1 MSSLLRRAGLM
12 LGAAVLL
19 SASLALAQTQAQP
32 PAPAEETPE
41 MFPDAPHREE
51 AFYACIACH
60 NFKLVAA
67 QGMSREKWGET
78 LAWMV
83 SKHNMQPLAEED
95 RKKVLDYLEA
105 SFPPKA
111 PSQQGGWKNP
121 FLN

>member
-1 MSSLLRRAGLM
+1 MSLMNAYLRRAGLT
-12 LGAAVLL
+12 LGAVMLL
-19 SASLALAQTQAQP
+19 GASLALAQA

-51 AFYACIACH
+51 AFYACVACH

-67 QGMSREKWGET
+67 QGMSRDKWNET

-83 SKHNMQPLAEED
+83 SKHNMQPLADED

-111 PSQQGGWKNP
+111 PAQRGGWTNP
-121 FLN
+121 FLQ

>member
-1 MSSLLRRAGLM
+1 MSLMNAYLRRAGLT
-12 LGAAVLL
+12 LGAVMLL
-19 SASLALAQTQAQP
+19 GASLALAQA

-51 AFYACIACH
+51 AFYACVACH

-67 QGMSREKWGET
+67 QGMTRDKWNET

-83 SKHNMQPLAEED
+83 SKHNMQPLADED

-111 PSQQGGWKNP
+111 PAQRGGWTNP
-121 FLN
+121 FLQ

>member
-1 MSSLLRRAGLM
+1 MGSLLRRAGLT
-12 LGAAVLL
+12 LGAAVMLT
-19 SASLALAQTQAQP
+19 ASLALAQA

-51 AFYACIACH
+51 AFYACVACH

-67 QGMSREKWGET
+67 QGMGRDKWDET

-83 SKHNMQPLAEED
+83 SKHKLQTLGDED

-111 PSQQGGWKNP
+111 PAQQGGWKNP
-121 FLN
+121 FLQ

>member
-1 MSSLLRRAGLM
+1 MNAYLRRAGLT
-12 LGAAVLL
+12 LGAVMLL
-19 SASLALAQTQAQP
+19 GASLALAQA

-51 AFYACIACH
+51 AFYACVACH

-67 QGMSREKWGET
+67 QGMSRDKWNET

-83 SKHNMQPLAEED
+83 SKHNMQPLADED

-111 PSQQGGWKNP
+111 PAQRGGWTNP
-121 FLN
+121 FLQ